1 MKHHKH
7 INKPLSSIF
16 PKYVFW
22 DCDVDKLNLEVWQ
35 DRSFIIQRVLKM
47 ADSDFDMLISKLESI
62 FSVEEIKYY
71 ANESME
77 IMGNE
82 LIESLCKKYNMKPSQ
97 FPYYKP
103 NIKQLMYA

>member
-1 MKHHKH
+1 MKHQKN

-22 DCDVDKLNLEVWQ
+22 DCDVDVLSLKVWQ

-47 ADSDFDMLISKLESI
+47 ADSDFVILINKLESI

-82 LIESLCKKYNMKPSQ
+82 LIESLCKRYDMKPSQ
-97 FPYYKP
+97 FPYYIAEL
-103 NIKQLMYA
+103 NI